1 MRIKLDMIYVKGLSD
16 VDDGDNNDDNMFF
29 ECV

>member
-1 MRIKLDMIYVKGLSD
+1 MKIKLDMIYVKGLSD
-16 VDDGDNNDDNMFF
+16 IDDGDNNDDNMFF

>member
-16 VDDGDNNDDNMFF
+16 VDDGDNNDNMFF